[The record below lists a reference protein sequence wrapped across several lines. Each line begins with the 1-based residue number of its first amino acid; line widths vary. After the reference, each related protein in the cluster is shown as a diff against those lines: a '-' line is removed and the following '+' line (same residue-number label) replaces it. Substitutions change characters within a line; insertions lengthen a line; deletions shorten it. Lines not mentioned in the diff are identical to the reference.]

1 MDSKNTQNN
10 TSAVIPVLG
19 LVTVLAAAFFCLEYR
34 AAKRLTEA
42 LDLATSTHQADQAH
56 LQLLT
61 KKVQASEQRQAELE
75 KAMQQASMAAGAP
88 ARPARGADS
97 GQAAKAKALADGQA
111 FMTAYGQPAHDMLI
125 AIGKAQ
131 VARNFAALIES
142 GAITAAQAEAIE
154 SQTAEH
160 WIDSMAVTPN
170 SIHPTDPNLSED
182 QLKGILGEQGFQQYQ
197 NYQRMQ
203 PLQGLVND
211 VSSLSFGAPLTPG
224 QSTQLLNV
232 LANASGNYVGGG
244 KASPQA
250 VNWDQ
255 VLSQAQGILSEQQV
269 AALKAEAALPQL
281 MSMVKD
287 FYQNH
292 PPAK

>member
-1 MDSKNTQNN
+1 MAPNNTQNN
-10 TSAVIPVLG
+10 SAAIIPVLG
-19 LVTVLAAAFFCLEYR
+19 LVAVLAACFCYLEYR
-34 AAKRLTEA
+34 AAARLTA
-42 LDLATSTHQADQAH
+42 SLALATSTHQADQARVQ
-56 LQLLT
+56 QLT
-61 KKVQASEQRQAELE
+61 QKVQAAEQRQLDLE
-75 KAMQQASMAAGAP
+75 KAVQQAKLAASSARP
-88 ARPARGADS
+88 ARPADAGP
-97 GQAAKAKALADGQA
+97 AAREKALADGQA

-142 GAITAAQAEAIE
+142 GTITAAQAEAVE

-160 WIDSMAVTPN
+160 WIDTMAVTPN
-170 SIHPTDPNLSED
+170 SIHPTDPNLSDD
-182 QLKGILGEQGFQQYQ
+182 QLKGILGDQAFQQFQ

-211 VSSLSFGAPLTPG
+211 VSSLSFAAPLTPG
-224 QSTQLLNV
+224 QSTQLLNA
-232 LANASGNYVGGG
+232 LANSSGSYVSGG
-244 KASPQA
+244 KANPQS

-255 VLSQAQGILSEQQV
+255 VLPQAQGILSEQQIT
-269 AALKAEAALPQL
+269 ALKAEAALPQL

-287 FYQNH
+287 FYKNN

>member
-1 MDSKNTQNN
+1 MDPKNTQNN
-10 TSAVIPVLG
+10 SAAVIPVLG
-19 LVTVLAAAFFCLEYR
+19 LVAVLAAAFFYLEYR
-34 AAKRLTEA
+34 AAERLTA
-42 LDLATSTHQADQAH
+42 SLALATSTHQADQAH
-56 LQLLT
+56 LQQLT

-75 KAMQQASMAAGAP
+75 KALQQARVATDAP
-88 ARPARGADS
+88 GRPARAADS
-97 GQAAKAKALADGQA
+97 SQAAKAKALADGQA

-154 SQTAEH
+154 NQTAEH

-182 QLKGILGEQGFQQYQ
+182 QLKGILGDQGFQQYQ

-211 VSSLSFGAPLTPG
+211 VSSLSFAAPLSPG
-224 QSTQLLNV
+224 QSTQLLTV
-232 LANASGNYVGGG
+232 LANSSSNYVGGG
-244 KASPQA
+244 KANPQS

-255 VLSQAQGILSEQQV
+255 VLPLAQGILSEQQI

-281 MSMVKD
+281 MSMVKE